1 MIAAM
6 GVGADLMSPY
16 FRGKA
21 GSRMPSLVRKSS
33 AGLIESLPWPN
44 KKNNNEGSKRSL
56 NISN

>member
-21 GSRMPSLVRKSS
+21 GSRMPSLVRKSP

-44 KKNNNEGSKRSL
+44 KKIIMRAVKGV
-56 NISN
+56 